1 MAMNINKVIIVGKL
15 LKDPNISTTTNNKS
29 VANIVVVT
37 DESYFNDNK
46 LVSKF
51 EQHKIVA
58 WGKQADFCKQLKKN
72 DTVYIEGKNQTRK
85 RIEDD
90 VISYVSEIVAKDI
103 QKG

>member
-1 MAMNINKVIIVGKL
+1 MAMNVNKVILVGKL

-29 VANIVVVT
+29 VANIIVVT
-37 DESYFNDNK
+37 DESYFNDSK

-58 WGKQADFCKQLKKN
+58 WGKQAEFCKQLKK
-72 DTVYIEGKNQTRK
+72 DDSVYIEGKNQTRK
-85 RIEDD
+85 RVENE

-103 QKG
+103 QRN